1 MQMNQSEL
9 GHFPVICKYR
19 MCVKEKS
26 NFHSDI

>member
-9 GHFPVICKYR
+9 GHFPVIWRDK